1 VTKLDKKQSKSSYYV
16 LYLSLSVIII
26 AVMVFIALS
35 ASGGRIAG
43 KAGGIPKAYSDN
55 LNLSIINSITGSA
68 GYQTANSSVYNIGNS
83 SDPVYQSTSLFL
95 YSNHTNSTP
104 SAPSLPQS
112 IASIIIYE
120 KSSAAAYN
128 ALIGVL
134 FGARPLGSIG
144 GYIQN
149 SSSSLENSAYTY
161 KINGTNLTFYN
172 IYLNTNSS
180 GLPLYRNTTIS
191 PPVYQYETAFQYG
204 KYVCIILS
212 TSPKPLPNG
221 QDISLKLSEA
231 LASSLANGH
240 G

>member
-1 VTKLDKKQSKSSYYV
+1 MEKKQSKPSYYA

-43 KAGGIPKAYSDN
+43 KAGGIPKAYSGN
-55 LNLSIINSITGSA
+55 LNLSIINSITGST
-68 GYQTANSSVYNIGNS
+68 GYQTANVSMYNIGNS
-83 SDPVYQSTSLFL
+83 SDPVYQSTSLFFYAN
-95 YSNHTNSTP
+95 YSNSTAAMP
-104 SAPSLPQS
+104 MLPQS

-134 FGARPLGSIG
+134 FGTRPLGSTG

-161 KINGTNLTFYN
+161 NINGTNVTFYN

-204 KYVCIILS
+204 KYVGVTLS

-221 QDISLKLSEA
+221 QKISLKLSE
-231 LASSLANGH
+231 SLAAILAHGH
-240 G
+240 T